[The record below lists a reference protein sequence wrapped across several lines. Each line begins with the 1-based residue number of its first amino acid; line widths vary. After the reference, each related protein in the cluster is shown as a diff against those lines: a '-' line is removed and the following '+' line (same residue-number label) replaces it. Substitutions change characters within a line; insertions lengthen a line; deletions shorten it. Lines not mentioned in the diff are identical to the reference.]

1 MTRHNDDSQG
11 TPLEARPVSE
21 GRDSSDFGDSF
32 LREVS
37 QFSLAFP
44 APRPGERLGG
54 RDGRRFE
61 ILGRLGKGGMGL
73 VVRARDE
80 LLQRIVALKFISSGR
95 ELTRESLDQLIQEEA
110 RLVAQLDHENIV
122 RIFDVS
128 EWKGTPFLI
137 MEYLEGQ
144 SLDTLLRRGALEPR
158 RALRILSDVTAGL
171 AHAHSRQVLHRDL
184 KPSNVFILPD
194 GRVKLLDFGLG
205 GFASSLGF
213 DLLKS
218 GTPAFMAPEQWRGQP
233 QDMRTDTW
241 AVGLLLYQMLTG
253 ELPHPAG
260 NLRMLRKRVLSAE
273 PVPSVRARH
282 PDLPETVD
290 RFLARA
296 LAKDPSRR
304 FQSALEMYERLRVL
318 EWSLAPSDEATP
330 PRFTPHR
337 RQVTLVCC
345 RLTGHLASLDPE
357 DLSDVQAAF
366 HQACSRILE
375 HHGGWVT
382 LRMGDE
388 VLGCFGYPL
397 IREEDVV
404 CAVRAALELTRMVEE
419 LPRAFQSELAVQV
432 GVHTD
437 LVVLDVSE
445 PSAPS
450 GRHSPSIRGEAP
462 HLARWLARQAEPQ
475 TVDLSENTWQGAQG
489 NFVTEPLGQRFFQS
503 SLGPMRVGV
512 HRLRS
517 ERPET
522 TRFGRALARGLT
534 PLVGRSAEL
543 RQLFAW
549 WEEARRGQGTVVLLS
564 GEAGIG
570 KSRLI
575 QELSEHVVHE
585 GGVLVSSQCWP
596 QLSRSAFHPVLEW
609 VTHLAALEPEA
620 SPERRRDHLEE
631 VLRSLDMPL
640 PESLLLLGQ
649 LLGLPPREELPPLL
663 LSPEQQRARTLETL
677 TTLLLRLSARLPGR
691 HGQGPLLLVLEDLHW
706 VDPSTLRFLSRLGE
720 LIDGTRLLLL
730 LSARPELRLSLR
742 QHPRFHLLVL
752 DRLAAD
758 ETAEMVRRLIGNRPE
773 PSAETVALLVRRTEG
788 IPLFVEE
795 MTRSMVLTHGSQ
807 STAEGTLPVTLQE
820 LLLARL
826 DPLPPEQKELAW
838 KGAVIGRGFTEAQLA
853 ALSERGGST
862 LRRDLEELVEA
873 GLLLHTG
880 EEPELRYEFR
890 HALIQEAAYESLVK
904 PRRRQYHHQIAVL
917 LEHPV
922 SGAPTAPP
930 ELIAHHYTRAGELLP
945 AVRYWALAG
954 ELALNRSAFEES
966 ISHLEQALR
975 LFKRLPGAARRVE
988 EELRLLVLLG
998 QALIAA
1004 RNYSAPE
1011 VEQLYARI
1019 AQLFHDVRNTPI
1031 LVSASM
1037 GLFNRNLMRL
1047 NFPLAREL
1055 SEQIVSLGQRVHEP
1069 QLRVVGRLMGGSNCL
1084 IQGDVLGA
1092 VPLLEEA
1099 VALGT
1104 SERERAPR
1112 TLGMLEPDPLAMA
1125 QAYLALTLTL
1135 RCEQREGQRL
1145 SDSALCRTEQLGHP
1159 YTFVLVSTVT
1169 NALYQMRFDARRVLA
1184 MTEREGLIYEQNPS
1198 LRVESWMPVLRG
1210 WALVLTGQR
1219 REEGYTLMLEGLDHL
1234 RQNHAE
1240 TGWPYLLCLLADARA
1255 RLGMIPE
1262 GLAAVA
1268 EGLAW
1273 GERTGQHLEEAE
1285 LYRLRG
1291 ELLLLDGETARAVNE
1306 FQESSRSARRSG
1318 ARCVELRATLRL
1330 CQLQRGQD
1338 RLRHAERLLRD
1349 ALAPLPPGLDSPEL
1363 RVARALLD
1371 GLQDEHFD
1379 EHELERLMSAAPWEL
1394 GHIREGS
1401 SPTFME
1407 PL

>member
-1 MTRHNDDSQG
+1 MTRHDKDSQG
-11 TPLEARPVSE
+11 SPLE
-21 GRDSSDFGDSF
+21 SDFEDPF

-37 QFSLAFP
+37 RFSLSLP
-44 APRPGERLGG
+44 APRSGERLGG

-61 ILGRLGKGGMGL
+61 ILGKLGKGGMGL
-73 VVRARDE
+73 VFRARDE

-95 ELTRESLDQLIQEEA
+95 ELTQESLDRLIQEEA

-158 RALRILSDVTAGL
+158 RALHILSDVTAGL

-184 KPSNVFILPD
+184 KPSNVFLLPD

-205 GFASSLGF
+205 GLASSLGF

-241 AVGLLLYQMLTG
+241 AAGLLLYQMLTG
-253 ELPHPAG
+253 ELPYSPG
-260 NLRMLRKRVLSAE
+260 NLRTLRKGVLSAE
-273 PVPSVRARH
+273 PVPSVRIRR

-296 LAKDPSRR
+296 LAKAPSRR
-304 FQSALEMYERLRVL
+304 FQSALEMHERLRVL
-318 EWSLAPSDEATP
+318 EWSLAPSDEAPP

-337 RQVTLVCC
+337 RQLTLVCV
-345 RLTGHLASLDPE
+345 RLVGHLASLDPE

-366 HQACSRILE
+366 HQVCSRILE
-375 HHGGWVT
+375 RHGGWVA

-397 IREEDVV
+397 VREDDVV
-404 CAVRAALELTRMVEE
+404 CAVRAALALTRMVEE
-419 LPRAFQSELAVQV
+419 LPGAFQAGLAVQV

-437 LVVLDVSE
+437 LVVLDASD
-445 PSAPS
+445 PSTPR
-450 GRHSPSIRGEAP
+450 GHPPSIRSEAP
-462 HLARWLARQAEPQ
+462 HLARWLARQAEPH
-475 TVDLSENTWQGAQG
+475 TVDLSENTWQGARG

-512 HRLRS
+512 HRLRA

-522 TRFGRALARGLT
+522 TRFERALARGLT
-534 PLVGRSAEL
+534 PLVGRSTEL
-543 RQLFAW
+543 RQLFGW

-575 QELSEHVVHE
+575 QELSEHVGRE
-585 GGVLVSSQCWP
+585 GGHLVSSQCWP

-649 LLGLPPREELPPLL
+649 LLGLPPHEELPPLL
-663 LSPEQQRARTLETL
+663 LSPEQQRVQTLETL
-677 TTLLLRLSARLPGR
+677 TTLLLRLPARLPGTR
-691 HGQGPLLLVLEDLHW
+691 GQGPLLLVLEDLHW
-706 VDPSTLRFLSRLGE
+706 ADPSTLRLLSRLGE
-720 LIDGTRLLLL
+720 LIDGTGLFLL
-730 LSARPELRLSLR
+730 LSARPELRFSWR
-742 QHPRFHLLVL
+742 SHPGFHLLVL
-752 DRLAAD
+752 DRLGAD
-758 ETAEMVRRLIGNRPE
+758 ETAEMVRRLTGGRLPL
-773 PSAETVALLVRRTEG
+773 PAETIELLVRKTEG

-795 MTRSMVLTHGSQ
+795 MTRMVLTR
-807 STAEGTLPVTLQE
+807 GTSGTPAGALPITLQE

-838 KGAVIGRGFTEAQLA
+838 KGAVIGRGFTEEQLA
-853 ALSERGGST
+853 ALSERGGPT

-873 GLLLHTG
+873 GLLLRTG
-880 EEPELRYEFR
+880 EEPERRYEFR

-904 PRRRQYHHQIAVL
+904 PRRRQYHHQVATL
-917 LEHPV
+917 LEHPLT
-922 SGAPTAPP
+922 GAPSAPP

-945 AVRYWALAG
+945 AIRYWALAG

-975 LFKRLPGAARRVE
+975 LFKRLPGVARRVE

-1011 VEQLYARI
+1011 VEQLYERI
-1019 AQLFHDVRNTPI
+1019 AQLFHDVRNEPI
-1031 LVSASM
+1031 LVAASM

-1047 NFPLAREL
+1047 NFPLACEL
-1055 SEQIVSLGQRVHEP
+1055 AGQIVSLGQRVHEP
-1069 QLRVVGRLMGGSNCL
+1069 QLVVIGRLMEGSIRL
-1084 IQGDVLGA
+1084 IQGEILVA
-1092 VPLLEEA
+1092 EPLLHEA
-1099 VALGT
+1099 VALGA
-1104 SERERAPR
+1104 SGVERAPRR

-1125 QAYLALTLTL
+1125 LAYSALALTL

-1145 SDSALCRTEQLGHP
+1145 SDRALRRAEQLGHP

-1169 NALYQMRFDARRVLA
+1169 NALYQTRFDAWRVLA
-1184 MTEREGLIYEQNPS
+1184 VTERESLVYEQNPS

-1210 WALVLTGQR
+1210 WALVLLGPR
-1219 REEGYTLMLEGLDHL
+1219 RDEGYTLMLEGLDHL
-1234 RQNHAE
+1234 RQMQAE
-1240 TGWPYLLCLLADARA
+1240 TGWPYLLSLLADARA
-1255 RLGMIPE
+1255 RLGLISE
-1262 GLAAVA
+1262 GLTTVA

-1273 GERTGQHLEEAE
+1273 GARTGQHLEAAE

-1291 ELLLLDGETARAVNE
+1291 ELLLLGGETARALNE
-1306 FQESSRSARRSG
+1306 FQESLQCARRSG
-1318 ARCVELRATLRL
+1318 ARCIELRASLRL
-1330 CQLQRGQD
+1330 FQLQREQG
-1338 RLRHAERLLRD
+1338 RLWNAERLLREVLD
-1349 ALAPLPPGLDSPEL
+1349 PLPPGLESPEL
-1363 RVARALLD
+1363 HVARALLD
-1371 GLQDEHFD
+1371 ALQHEHVE
-1379 EHELERLMSAAPWEL
+1379 EHALDRLLSAAPWEI